1 MDRAAIEEKLAGLDG
16 KGYKAYRALAGTYR
30 FPRFTLYIDHVQADP
45 FARPSRLRARVGQD
59 LAGFPTELTSSHV
72 RRVAAED
79 FIARAFN
86 QAVTTVVKGHRG
98 TGKSGFIGIDS
109 GGQEILERTAAVITS
124 EYAELRFAAGLP
136 ADGRRC
142 AGNEA
147 SAMLLDEVPRL
158 IEAAL
163 YFADLDRSALRLHV
177 DAADDQEHMRSHM
190 GEMGLVAFIADGS
203 VLPRESG
210 ISDRP
215 LSGDSLITFASPPE
229 LSVKLELPHQGRVAG
244 MGIPEGV
251 TLVVGGGYH
260 GKSTLLRA
268 LERGVYAHIP
278 GDGRELVATRGDA
291 VKIRSEDG
299 RRVEKVN
306 ISPFI
311 ANLPFGVG
319 TDSFSTENASGSTSQ
334 ATNIVE
340 ALEVGSRLLLIDE
353 DTSATNFMIRDELMQ
368 QLIPAE
374 KEPITPLIDQVRNL
388 YLEHG
393 VSTILVMG
401 GSGDYFETADTII
414 AMDEYR
420 PRVVT
425 GQARE
430 IAARWRDRRLQQ
442 GAGGFGPIQR
452 RTPLAPGIDPFR
464 GGREKIAAK
473 GLGTVL
479 FGRYAVD
486 LTQVEQLVDE
496 SQTRAIGALVAYA
509 LKQGFIDGEATIS
522 EMIDRVLANV
532 AGDGLEAALGLPGQD
547 YALPRR
553 YELAAM
559 LNRLR
564 SFQVKPDVAS

>member
-16 KGYKAYRALAGTYR
+16 KGYKAYRALAGTYQ

-59 LAGFPTELTSSHV
+59 LAGFPAALSSCHV

-79 FIARAFN
+79 FLARAFDR
-86 QAVTTVVKGHRG
+86 AVATIVKGHRG

-109 GGQEILERTAAVITS
+109 GGQEILERTAAVITN
-124 EYAELRFAAGLP
+124 EYAEVRFAAGLP
-136 ADGRRC
+136 AEGRRC
-142 AGNEA
+142 AGSEA
-147 SAMLLDEVPRL
+147 SAMLLGEVPRL
-158 IEAAL
+158 IAAAL
-163 YFADLDRSALRLHV
+163 YFADLDQEALRRHV
-177 DAADDQEHMRSHM
+177 DAADDQEHLRSRLR
-190 GEMGLVAFIADGS
+190 ELGLVAFIADGS

-215 LSGDSLITFASPPE
+215 LSGGSLVTFASPPE
-229 LSVKLELPHQGRVAG
+229 LSVELELPHQGRVAG

-251 TLVVGGGYH
+251 TLIVGGGYH

-291 VKIRSEDG
+291 VKIRAEDG

-311 ANLPFGVG
+311 SNLPFGVETAG
-319 TDSFSTENASGSTSQ
+319 FSTENASGSTSQ
-334 ATNIVE
+334 AANIIE
-340 ALEVGSRLLLIDE
+340 ALEIGSRLLLIDE

-368 QLIPAE
+368 QLVPAE

-393 VSTILVMG
+393 VSTVIVMG
-401 GSGDYFETADTII
+401 GSGDYFETADTVI

-420 PRVVT
+420 PQVAT
-425 GQARE
+425 AQARD
-430 IAARWRDRRLQQ
+430 IAARRRDRRLPE
-442 GAGGFGPIQR
+442 GAGGFGPIQG
-452 RTPLAPGIDPFR
+452 RTPLMSGIDPFR
-464 GGREKIAAK
+464 GGRERAAAR

-496 SQTRAIGALVAYA
+496 SQTRAVAALVAYA
-509 LKQGFIDGEATIS
+509 LRQGFIDDQATVS
-522 EMIDRVLANV
+522 EIIDRVLADV
-532 AGDGLEAALGLPGQD
+532 ARGGLEAALGLPGQD

-564 SFQVKPDVAS
+564 SFQVKPETAG